1 VGSLVNSCAAALGGT
16 SCAAGKLVLGNGI
29 AAESR
34 DSGDSA
40 TGKPA
45 ASREV

>member
-1 VGSLVNSCAAALGGT
+1 LGD
-16 SCAAGKLVLGNGI
+16 GI